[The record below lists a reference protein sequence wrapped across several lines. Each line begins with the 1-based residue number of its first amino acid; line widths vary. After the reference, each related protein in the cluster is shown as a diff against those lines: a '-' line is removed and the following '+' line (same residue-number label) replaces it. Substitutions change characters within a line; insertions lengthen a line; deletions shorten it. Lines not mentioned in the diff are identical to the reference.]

1 MCLPCGLPITWWYL
15 LRRSS
20 RPSCARRKPVS
31 TRGGLE
37 SFPFRVYRRNLICTY
52 VAYRSIVRENTDGP
66 RIHLFSVGCKIPV
79 LETLPKSFFLNES
92 PESSKQSSRLGL
104 WTAESPTQRHSRPSV
119 FFSILGSAK
128 ALRDRQQVRGSRI
141 EFKIAADPLPIRGSD
156 LHLREIRKNK
166 LPPPFVGRNP
176 NLLILPSIDLGT
188 IGSAP
193 KWTLRLKR
201 LFAGADLQRA

>member
-1 MCLPCGLPITWWYL
+1 MSISANNGIESDRALLMCLPCGLPITWWYL

-104 WTAESPTQRHSRPSV
+104 WTSKQSSRLGLWTAGSPTQRHSRPSV

-128 ALRDRQQVRGSRI
+128 ALRDRQQVRGPGLNSRLRLTHFQS
-141 EFKIAADPLPIRGSD
+141 EDPTSTCGKSARTNSL
-156 LHLREIRKNK
+156 LHLSGEIQT
-166 LPPPFVGRNP
+166 
-176 NLLILPSIDLGT
+176 S
-188 IGSAP
+188 
-193 KWTLRLKR
+193 
-201 LFAGADLQRA
+201 